1 MNKNIKEIYL
11 AGGCFWGTEHY
22 FKMIEGVVFTEVGY
36 ANSVIENPSYEE
48 VCSGNTKAAEAVFI
62 KYDSSVISLEM
73 LLDMY
78 FVSID
83 PTSINKQGHDVGL
96 QYRTGIYYIDENDLS
111 VINEV
116 ILRQQKNYDEE
127 IVVEVMPL
135 ENFYAAED
143 YHQDYLDKNPN
154 GYYDYCRIGKD
165 LSLPLITFNE
175 EEVYSARKKD
185 VDFSKLHQYNTLLYH
200 PASNHKIH
208 LYEVY

>member
-1 MNKNIKEIYL
+1 
-11 AGGCFWGTEHY
+11 
-22 FKMIEGVVFTEVGY
+22 
-36 ANSVIENPSYEE
+36 
-48 VCSGNTKAAEAVFI
+48 
-62 KYDSSVISLEM
+62 M

-111 VINEV
+111 VINDV

-154 GYYDYCRIGKD
+154 GYCH
-165 LSLPLITFNE
+165 LPLELFE
-175 EEVYSARKKD
+175 FAKKMS
-185 VDFSKLHQYNTLLYH
+185 FH
-200 PASNHKIH
+200 
-208 LYEVY
+208 